1 MKITGVVKEI
11 TDTYIRIVTT
21 SKKQEIDVFFTE
33 SKSSAMNI
41 LFQPHMTASLIID
54 YQAIEIGFVKLA
66 KLWFVG
72 VLFPPLPDD
81 DDDLNSRQRER
92 REQISVLYKN
102 IDFA

>member
-1 MKITGVVKEI
+1 
-11 TDTYIRIVTT
+11 
-21 SKKQEIDVFFTE
+21 
-33 SKSSAMNI
+33 
-41 LFQPHMTASLIID
+41 
-54 YQAIEIGFVKLA
+54 VKLA